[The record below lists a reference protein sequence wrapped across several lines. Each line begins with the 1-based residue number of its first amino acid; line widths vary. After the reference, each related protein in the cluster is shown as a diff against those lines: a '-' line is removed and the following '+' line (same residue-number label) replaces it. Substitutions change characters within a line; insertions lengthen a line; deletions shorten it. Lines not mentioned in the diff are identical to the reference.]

1 MSVIGSLIDDED
13 VDNENLHQREKN
25 INKVDDAFLLLR
37 NMRR

>member
-1 MSVIGSLIDDED
+1 MSVFGSLID